1 MKKIIALSLALTF
14 VLSTA
19 GCGNSKEDEALERAA
34 SVSAIEET
42 DFIVKSTETATTTAR
57 DTQPI
62 TSNLTTTT
70 NVPMQNST
78 QMVNKIAI
86 DAKAK
91 SETATPEELQKA
103 LDNLRALSGNFYAS
117 NDTMHSVMYNSQLLY
132 YYYKDTNTPYE
143 QAGFY
148 AFTAVKYVYRGI
160 DTVDSKDTSD
170 SLTKFASALLQCD
183 DIVSTT
189 TTMVTT
195 QNATEAPTE
204 PLTESN
210 IKKIYNSGVY
220 KVGVDI
226 PAGEYCVYAE
236 YDDYGG
242 YYCVSSDS
250 AGDSII
256 GNDNFDYNAFVTVY
270 DGQYIKLSRAIAIP
284 ANEIDGVKYKI
295 DTSKTGTFRVG
306 IDIPAGEYKL
316 INNSDYFGY
325 YCVYNSSDADADI
338 VTNDNFEGQAY
349 ITVYEGQYLL
359 INRCN
364 IMQ

>member
-1 MKKIIALSLALTF
+1 MKKIIALSLALAF
-14 VLSTA
+14 VLSTT
-19 GCGNSKEDEALERAA
+19 GCGNSKEDETDEITA
-34 SVSAIEET
+34 SASEAEKT
-42 DFIVKSTETATTTAR
+42 DLVAKYTGISTTTAI
-57 DTQPI
+57 DTKPV
-62 TSNLTTTT
+62 TSNLTAATT
-70 NVPMQNST
+70 NVPKQNST
-78 QMVNKIAI
+78 EMVNKISI

-103 LDNLRALSGNFYAS
+103 LDNLRALFGNFYAS

-160 DTVDSKDTSD
+160 DTADTKDTSD
-170 SLTKFASALLQCD
+170 NLAKFASALSQCD

-189 TTMVTT
+189 TTTMATT
-195 QNATEAPTE
+195 QNVTEAPTE

-210 IKKIYNSGVY
+210 IQKIYNSGVY

-236 YDDYGG
+236 YEDHGG

-256 GNDNFDYNAFVTVY
+256 GNNNFDYNAFVTVY
-270 DGQYIKLSRAIAIP
+270 DGQYIQFSSPPPIIILQKLRKFGYSPKMRSFCFMSIP
-284 ANEIDGVKYKI
+284 AYFPYKAI
-295 DTSKTGTFRVG
+295 FFRILSTLSEFVHTFCPHV
-306 IDIPAGEYKL
+306 L
-316 INNSDYFGY
+316 T
-325 YCVYNSSDADADI
+325 CVY
-338 VTNDNFEGQAY
+338 
-349 ITVYEGQYLL
+349 
-359 INRCN
+359 
-364 IMQ
+364 M